1 MPQAYSTRIICLE
14 GGRMTFEPFD
24 IEEAIRKVREYAEKR
39 LAENKSA
46 DEFVQI
52 GEADGF
58 KLYLVAGKTM
68 RSETTGTF
76 HENPRDVFMLLL
88 EGSMEFA
95 FENGG
100 KKTVKKGQYFVLPKH
115 VGHSCIFRKIT
126 IALEGVYEKGS

>member
-1 MPQAYSTRIICLE
+1 
-14 GGRMTFEPFD
+14 MTFKPFD
-24 IEEAIRKVREYAEKR
+24 IEEAIRKVRECPEKR

-58 KLYLVAGKTM
+58 KLYVVAGKTM
-68 RSETTGTF
+68 RSETTGSF
-76 HENPRDVFMLLL
+76 HENLRDVFMLLP

-115 VGHSCIFRKIT
+115 VRHSCIFRKMT
-126 IALEGVYEKGS
+126 IALEGVYEKGL